1 MGRSGNF
8 QGNGDD
14 EPRRNL
20 SFDLN
25 IFLMFN
31 ILAEVTSYV
40 GIKSLVFMVFMDV
53 ADVFLCRVDKI
64 QEESIVN
71 KSNVF
76 FLCLLT
82 NVFSEYQ
89 KAVNVTLSFGS

>member
-1 MGRSGNF
+1 
-8 QGNGDD
+8 
-14 EPRRNL
+14 
-20 SFDLN
+20 
-25 IFLMFN
+25 MFN

-40 GIKSLVFMVFMDV
+40 GIKSLVFMVFMGV

-64 QEESIVN
+64 QEETIVN
-71 KSNVF
+71 KSHMF